1 MGMMICI
8 KLLAVAHS
16 VGYVI
21 IHFLQCKLPKISS
34 VTELWIRVFCDVQDF
49 NGSLTERFF
58 YALVTAKE
66 LKTRLHHECCHL
78 NQCDSLQTILHFH
91 YLNTS
96 GCTTY

>member
-1 MGMMICI
+1 MVVST
-8 KLLAVAHS
+8 A
-16 VGYVI
+16 
-21 IHFLQCKLPKISS
+21 
-34 VTELWIRVFCDVQDF
+34 
-49 NGSLTERFF
+49 ERGFF